1 MVHRA
6 IPLSCALAA
15 LLMWLPPAGDAHHS
29 RTNFVMDSPVELE
42 GTITEHAYH
51 NPHVYLMFEAT
62 DAATGETVEWQL
74 EANAVSTVRS
84 VGWMADTFSAG
95 DRVSVRG
102 FPHRQ
107 PDRHTLF
114 VDVITRADGSAY
126 RSSGL
131 PPGSFQAAE
140 TAPGAAAAG
149 DATVGSGTVGS
160 TTAGSTDFSGVWQP
174 DFASRNVAGG
184 FRQANL
190 PLTPAG
196 QAVLDEFDP
205 TDDPALDCISES
217 LPSTILPVF
226 PVQFSRVGEDELHI
240 WYEEFDGQ
248 RVVHLGMTEH
258 PDDSEPSYMGHS
270 IGRFENGVLVI
281 DTRHFEETVWGLG
294 RGAPSGTQKHLIE
307 RYRLADGGMRLEVEY
322 RFEDPEYMTE
332 AVTMTG
338 EMFLKLGYE
347 FEAWDCDAEA
357 ARRHLPVE

>member
-1 MVHRA
+1 
-6 IPLSCALAA
+6 
-15 LLMWLPPAGDAHHS
+15 MWLPPAGDAHHS
-29 RTNFVMDSPVELE
+29 RTNFVMDSPVEFQ

-95 DRVSVRG
+95 DRVTVRG

-114 VDVITRADGSAY
+114 VDVITKADGSAY

-131 PPGSFQAAE
+131 PPGSFRAAV
-140 TAPGAAAAG
+140 
-149 DATVGSGTVGS
+149 ATPD
-160 TTAGSTDFSGVWQP
+160 GSTDYSGVWQP
-174 DFASRNVAGG
+174 DFASRNVAAG
-184 FRQANL
+184 FRQASL

-205 TDDPALDCISES
+205 TDDPALECIPES

-226 PVQFSRVGEDELHI
+226 PVQFSRVGENELHI
-240 WYEEFDGQ
+240 WYEEFDGR

-258 PDDSEPSYMGHS
+258 PADVEPSYMGHS
-270 IGRFENGVLVI
+270 IGRFEDGVLVI
-281 DTRHFEETVWGLG
+281 DTRLFEETVGGLG
-294 RGAPSGTQKHLIE
+294 L
-307 RYRLADGGMRLEVEY
+307 
-322 RFEDPEYMTE
+322 
-332 AVTMTG
+332 
-338 EMFLKLGYE
+338 
-347 FEAWDCDAEA
+347 
-357 ARRHLPVE
+357 